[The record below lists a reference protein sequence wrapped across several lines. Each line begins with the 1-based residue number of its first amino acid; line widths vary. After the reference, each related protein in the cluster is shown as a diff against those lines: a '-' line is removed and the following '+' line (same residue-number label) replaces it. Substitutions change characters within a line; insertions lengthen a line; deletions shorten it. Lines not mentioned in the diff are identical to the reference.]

1 MSDTPSNN
9 SPKLRADHYRPG
21 DEVDILA
28 LNRSEYG
35 VKNVMVNADDFN
47 WRYAENPAGQ
57 ADITVIRDEQS
68 QRVVG
73 FTWMIPLY
81 MRLYGQT
88 YLAALTVKQL
98 AIRKSRRL
106 RPKSDP
112 GL

>member
-47 WRYAENPAGQ
+47 WRYAENPA
-57 ADITVIRDEQS
+57 
-68 QRVVG
+68 
-73 FTWMIPLY
+73 
-81 MRLYGQT
+81 
-88 YLAALTVKQL
+88 
-98 AIRKSRRL
+98 
-106 RPKSDP
+106 
-112 GL
+112 